1 MGESG
6 GGIWDTHLF
15 DGGVVLLKSG
25 TPTFFITSLIE
36 KKSPWIPMMASVA
49 GSSSGYLIG
58 KGEAPLNRWLN
69 PEKNN
74 MKWRY
79 SPNAP
84 IVYPYPKNNFPSVAA
99 GSLSATASEVASK
112 NTEYLIK
119 SIKEVK

>member
-1 MGESG
+1 MVTGGATVNMGYWGATTVNTAGSG
-6 GGIWDTHLF
+6 
-15 DGGVVLLKSG
+15 
-25 TPTFFITSLIE
+25 ITSLIE
-36 KKSPWIPMMASVA
+36 QKSPWVPMMASVA

-58 KGEAPLNRWLN
+58 KGEAPLNKWIN

-79 SPNAP
+79 SPNTP
-84 IVYPYPKNNFPSVAA
+84 IVYPYPKNNFPSVAV
-99 GSLSATASEVASK
+99 GSLSAAASEVASK